1 MIYAINGNFISFE
14 FFQTGRAEKE
24 GRWSFPPTKRSLV
37 RLGSLRKNAAPVAVT
52 RSHFFNLGLDPKS
65 TASQRNRALPN
76 DVRPTFRKPHVSP
89 VDPEKPHCRGR
100 GDCDTRRDRPLVQ
113 GVFCMCFPV
122 LAHLFLNIYPP

>member
-1 MIYAINGNFISFE
+1 MGILFPLSF
-14 FFQTGRAEKE
+14 FKPGAMRKRA
-24 GRWSFPPTKRSLV
+24 GWSFPPTKRSLV
-37 RLGSLRKNAAPVAVT
+37 RLGSLRKNVAPAAVT

-76 DVRPTFRKPHVSP
+76 EVRPTFRKPHVSP

-122 LAHLFLNIYPP
+122 LAHLFLNICPP